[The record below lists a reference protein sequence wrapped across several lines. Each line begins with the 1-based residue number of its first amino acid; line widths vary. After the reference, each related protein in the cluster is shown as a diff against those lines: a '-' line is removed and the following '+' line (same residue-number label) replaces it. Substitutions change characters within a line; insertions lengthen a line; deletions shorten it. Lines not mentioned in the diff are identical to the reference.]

1 MEKRKT
7 RILATA
13 GVAIALLVIGMLY
26 ELSQWSSPIHLSS
39 ARYPTLGE
47 EQAKVELI
55 LFEDFR
61 CDHCRTFCQEIFPQ
75 IKSRYIDSGKVRY
88 TVVPLAFIKGSKP
101 IANAALA
108 VFKHSPDRFFA
119 YLEAIFQHDRKDELM
134 GAEQLIELAREVG
147 GIHLAS
153 LKKSI
158 EKGLYYNDL
167 VKNTRLARK
176 MMGKYFGAPRLF
188 VNGTL
193 VPTSSFRSI
202 QGAIDNI
209 LEKEG

>member
-1 MEKRKT
+1 MEKKKT

-26 ELSQWSSPIHLSS
+26 ELSQWSSPIHLAAS
-39 ARYPTLGE
+39 RYPTLGE

-61 CDHCRTFCQEIFPQ
+61 CAHCRTFCQEIFPQ
-75 IKSRYIDSGKVRY
+75 IKKNYIDSGKVRY
-88 TVVPLAFIKGSKP
+88 TVVPLAFLKGSKP

-119 YLEAIFQHDRKDELM
+119 YLEAIFQQYRNEEM
-134 GAEQLIELAREVG
+134 ISAEQLVELAREVG
-147 GIHLAS
+147 GIHLSS
-153 LKKSI
+153 LKKSM

-176 MMGKYFGAPRLF
+176 MMGKHFGAPRLF
-188 VNGTL
+188 VNGVL

-202 QGAIDNI
+202 QASIDHI
-209 LEKEG
+209 LEAGG